1 MADHERIEVGKSANG
16 SPHDVDKALVDN
28 HMPVITFRAFIMC
41 ALVSMGGIMFGY
53 DCGSIAGYLQM
64 PDFQSRFANR
74 TPSGGYEWPPALS
87 GILVGGWPIGA
98 CIGALAAA
106 KPADTYGRKWCISGW
121 AGVHVV
127 GTLIQITA
135 MSSVG
140 QMIAGR
146 VICGIG
152 VGALSVLVPMYMGES
167 SPTLIRGA
175 LVSAYQ
181 LFVTLGI
188 LLSNLI
194 NFGTSNVSGSA
205 QWRITAGIGFLW
217 SGTLAFGMI
226 FMKESP
232 RYAYRK
238 GRAEEARQTMAV
250 LHGVPPNHVV
260 IESQTHELGL
270 ALAEEERAGKASF
283 FETFKLPRMR
293 YRVFLGVFLH
303 AGQQFTGANYFFYYG
318 TTVFRATGIS
328 NSFVT
333 QIILGAVN
341 CIMTFPGLWMVEHL
355 GRRVCLV
362 GGALWMGMCFL
373 VFSSLGAFR
382 LNPDTATSV
391 GGAMIAF
398 ACLFISGFASTWGP
412 LVWGVSSEL
421 FPTPVRANCSSL
433 VTAVNWT
440 CNFLIG
446 FFTPYIT
453 NAVGFS
459 YGYVFAGCCIV
470 EAVVVYSCLIESHDR
485 TLEEIDAM
493 YVHHVNPI
501 TSAKWTPPPH
511 LAEEIHGPEGPPP
524 PPEGG
529 RRKSLSAVEVATGA
543 TPFRL
548 YSMAPT
554 RRESHTMA
562 GRTRA
567 PSGLPK
573 SGLPGI
579 PDSV

>member
-16 SPHDVDKALVDN
+16 NPHDVDKALVDN

-175 LVSAYQ
+175 LVRDPR
-181 LFVTLGI
+181 LWDDLHE
-188 LLSNLI
+188 
-194 NFGTSNVSGSA
+194 
-205 QWRITAGIGFLW
+205 RI
-217 SGTLAFGMI
+217 
-226 FMKESP
+226 P

-453 NAVGFS
+453 NAIAFS

-470 EAVVVYSCLIESHDR
+470 EAVVVYFCLIESHDR

-554 RRESHTMA
+554 RRESLTMA